1 MQISIIVA
9 VSVNNCIGKDNK
21 LLWQLPVDMAFFKEK
36 TLNHC
41 VLMGSNTYRSIP
53 SKFRPLPKRTN
64 IVLSRKGL
72 DENLEDLHVVTS
84 LSDGINKAKLLNE
97 KELFIIGGAEIY
109 RQSIDRADTIY
120 LTRVHVQLEG
130 DAFFPELDL
139 KKWTLFSTKTIL
151 KDEKNEYDCTF
162 EIWNKN

>member
-9 VSVNNCIGKDNK
+9 VSENNCIGKDNK

-53 SKFRPLPKRTN
+53 SKFRPLPNRVN
-64 IVLSRKGL
+64 IVLTRKGI
-72 DENLEDLHVVTS
+72 DEQKDNLYIVSS
-84 LSDGINKAKLLNE
+84 LAAGIEKAE
-97 KELFIIGGAEIY
+97 SIREEELFIIGGAEIY
-109 RQSIDRADTIY
+109 HQSIDKANKIY
-120 LTRVHVQLEG
+120 LTRVHIQLEG
-130 DAFFPELDL
+130 DAYFPTLDTN
-139 KKWTLFSTKTIL
+139 KWKLISTKTIS

-162 EIWNKN
+162 ETWVKI